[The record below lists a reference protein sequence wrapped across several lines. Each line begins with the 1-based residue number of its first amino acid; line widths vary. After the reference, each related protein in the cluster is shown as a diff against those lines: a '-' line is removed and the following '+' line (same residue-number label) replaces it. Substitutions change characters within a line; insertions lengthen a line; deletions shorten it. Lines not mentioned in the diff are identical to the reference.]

1 MVASI
6 VHDIGITN
14 LEDHEFF
21 SLKSVLNSFLKST
34 SINKHLFSPIFIEIK
49 YYTVNYTVFSYK
61 SIEIKILK
69 LDYTHTLS

>member
-1 MVASI
+1 MYLMVAST
-6 VHDIGITN
+6 VPDIGITN

-21 SLKSVLNSFLKST
+21 SLKSVLNSLST

-61 SIEIKILK
+61 SIEIKILIQ
-69 LDYTHTLS
+69 